1 MRTTG
6 QTASAFAVV
15 AALAA
20 FADNLAYAQPQGAK
34 SEETVVR
41 PAIDGIFA
49 AFDSYPLVGLADN
62 HGLAQSMEFY
72 EALIRDPRFA
82 RDVRNVVVEFGG
94 AARQDVIDRYVGGEL
109 VPYKELRQVWTDTV
123 GWSPTV
129 QYVGYANFFAQV
141 RQTNLTLRRDERIRV
156 WLGDPPIAWETI
168 ETSEQ
173 LFGILATRDSHAAGI
188 IQRNILAQGQKALVI
203 YGGQHLHPIGAEE
216 IALRAQWAATE
227 PVISSLYTPT
237 VQGLVEAEQPD
248 AFFIVQVYDGF
259 DDAAC
264 TARFEQTI
272 KDWSMPA
279 LAAPVHGTTL
289 ERNMR
294 LCASPTDVNL
304 GFHPTMPPRLQEI
317 IRSQYDDVLFLGD
330 AILFH
335 GPAASL
341 TTSPIFPDLY
351 LDEEYR
357 QEISRR
363 MEIRRGRPLSPEWGR
378 NVPVTPRPFE

>member
-6 QTASAFAVV
+6 QTARAFALV
-15 AALAA
+15 AALAS
-20 FADNLAYAQPQGAK
+20 FADNLAYGQSQNAE

-41 PAIDGIFA
+41 PAIDGVFA
-49 AFDSYPLVGLADN
+49 AFDTHPLVGLADN
-62 HGLAQSMEFY
+62 HGLAQNMEFY

-82 RDVRNVVVEFGG
+82 RGVRNVVVEFGG
-94 AARQDVIDRYVGGEL
+94 AARQDIIDRYVAGEL
-109 VPYKELRQVWTDTV
+109 GPYKELRQVWTDTV

-129 QYVGYANFFAQV
+129 QHLGYANFFAQV
-141 RQTNLTLRRDERIRV
+141 RQTNLTLRPNERIRV
-156 WLGDPPIAWETI
+156 WLGDPPIIWEAI

-173 LFGILATRDSHAAGI
+173 LFGILTTRDSHAAGI
-188 IQRNILAQGQKALVI
+188 ITRNILAQDQKALVI
-203 YGGQHLHPIGAEE
+203 YGGQHFHPIGAEE
-216 IALRAQWAATE
+216 MALRAQWAMTE
-227 PVISSLYTPT
+227 PVISSLFTAT
-237 VQGLVEAEQPD
+237 VQGLVEAEHPD

-259 DDAAC
+259 DDTAC

-279 LAAPVHGTTL
+279 LAAPVQGTTL

-304 GFHPTMPPRLQEI
+304 GFHAMMPPRLQEI
-317 IRSQYDDVLFLGD
+317 IRSQYNDVLFLGD

-363 MEIRRGRPLSPEWGR
+363 IEISRGRPLSPEWGR